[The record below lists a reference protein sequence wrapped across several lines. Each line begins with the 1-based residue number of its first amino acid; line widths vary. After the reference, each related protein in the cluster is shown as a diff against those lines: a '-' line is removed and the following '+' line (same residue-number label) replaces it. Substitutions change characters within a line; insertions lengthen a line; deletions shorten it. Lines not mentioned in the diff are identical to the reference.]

1 MILIVYAKLVYFILF
16 LVKLILKRDSSQTY
30 RLFQYTYLKKIVI
43 ITRITEEI
51 FFIFQ
56 RTCVK
61 EVWRLKWKGV
71 YMLEGK

>member
-51 FFIFQ
+51 FFIF
-56 RTCVK
+56 
-61 EVWRLKWKGV
+61 
-71 YMLEGK
+71 